1 MFAFSILPTMLLL
14 LLPLLKYAYATSS
27 HFVRRV
33 ELKKIRT
40 WILSMLWGNHDAYRH
55 SAGLFIV

>member
-1 MFAFSILPTMLLL
+1 MFAPSNLHTMLIL
-14 LLPLLKYAYATSS
+14 LLPLLDYACATSS
-27 HFVRRV
+27 HSVRRI

-40 WILSMLWGNHDAYRH
+40 RILSTLLGNHGAYRH